1 MRVKV
6 HGEQR
11 IFQTTF
17 ILFDEGVI
25 HMRNFNFSINK
36 NFLARLS
43 LQTSKISLIYRAPAI
58 TAGRFYKKYCSLE
71 GKKARSG

>member
-17 ILFDEGVI
+17 ILLAKVVI
-25 HMRNFNFSINK
+25 HMRQFDFLDLLEIRCDDRLYRSNNFQG
-36 NFLARLS
+36 FLPILRVGAVLS
-43 LQTSKISLIYRAPAI
+43 
-58 TAGRFYKKYCSLE
+58 E
-71 GKKARSG
+71 V